1 MDGIKLEAET
11 VSGQFEGGDP
21 HLGEEVVQLL
31 GYLWGRRIFPERFES
46 AKITTFTKILPLEK
60 YPLYG
65 INLLYC
71 THKPP

>member
-31 GYLWGRRIFPERFES
+31 GYLWGGEEMEGDLGQPWAGQEVHIPS
-46 AKITTFTKILPLEK
+46 
-60 YPLYG
+60 
-65 INLLYC
+65 C
-71 THKPP
+71 W